1 MPRKGGAYSGSGLLQ
16 MHRGAEEIKL
26 LVVDDDLRMCQL
38 IEELID
44 RRGLSVSAFTESTR
58 ALEAIKQTPPDIL
71 ITDLK
76 MPEVGGMELLKAA
89 RSLNS
94 SMTVIVITGYGT
106 VNSAVEAMKLG
117 AYDYIE
123 KPFEPEEFMLV
134 LDRAVEHVRL
144 LKENRRLKD
153 WLNECRTEEI
163 MGQSRAITE
172 IKELVSR
179 VAPLDTT
186 VLIQGETGTGKELVA
201 RAIHRLS
208 ARRDALFL
216 PVNCGSLPES
226 LLESEL
232 FGYEK
237 GAFTGA
243 ERQKKGLFEAA
254 SGGTI
259 FLDEINATTQNFQVK
274 LLRVLQ
280 EGEILRVG
288 GTRPQSVD
296 VRIIASTNVA
306 LEKEIE
312 HGRFR
317 RDLYYRLNVVSIKI
331 PPLRKRRDDIP
342 LLAHFFLNKYSE
354 KYNKAIHEIHPDLI
368 RRMMKYH
375 WPGNVRELENA
386 VERAVIME
394 TSDTLNNIEIPDDKI
409 SPETDLSDTIMSIEE
424 MERILITR
432 ALQKADGKREIASRM
447 LGISPVT
454 LWRKMKRYKLN

>member
-1 MPRKGGAYSGSGLLQ
+1 
-16 MHRGAEEIKL
+16 MHRGAEDIRL
-26 LVVDDDLRMCQL
+26 LIVDDDLRMCQL

-44 RRGLSVSAFTESTR
+44 RRGLSVSAFTDSTM
-58 ALEAIKQTPPDIL
+58 ALEAIKEAPPDIL

-76 MPEVGGMELLKAA
+76 MPDIGGMELLKVA
-89 RSLNS
+89 RSLNNN
-94 SMTVIVITGYGT
+94 MTVIVITGYGT

-123 KPFEPEEFMLV
+123 KPFEPDKFMLI
-134 LDRAVEHVRL
+134 LGRAVEHVRL
-144 LKENRRLKD
+144 LRENIRLKD

-163 MGQSRAITE
+163 IGQSRIITE

-208 ARRDALFL
+208 VRKNAVFL
-216 PVNCGSLPES
+216 PVNCGALPES

-254 SGGTI
+254 SGGTL

-280 EGEILRVG
+280 EGEIMRVG
-288 GTRPQSVD
+288 GTKPLGVD
-296 VRIIASTNVA
+296 LRIIASTNVA

-312 HGRFR
+312 LGRFR
-317 RDLYYRLNVVSIKI
+317 RDLYYRLNVVFIEI
-331 PPLRKRRDDIP
+331 PPLRKRKEDIP

-354 KYNKAIHEIHPDLI
+354 KYNKAIHEIHPDVI

-386 VERAVIME
+386 IERAVIME
-394 TSDTLNNIEIPDDKI
+394 TRERLNNIQIPDDKLG
-409 SPETDLSDTIMSIEE
+409 PETDLTDTTLNIEE
-424 MERILITR
+424 MERILISR
-432 ALQKADGKREIASRM
+432 ALQKADGKREIASRL